1 MNKAV
6 VVSVART
13 PFAKFRGALKDLHP
27 SIYGGLVIKEVLQR
41 AQISGEEVDDVIFGN
56 CNAGGG
62 NISRLSLLHGG
73 LPISVPGITID
84 RQCGSGINTVALAA
98 DAIKAGSGRILIA
111 GGTESLTR
119 APYLME
125 PPSQNFD
132 RMPPKFIS
140 KKPLS
145 PEHLGDPPM
154 GITAE
159 NLAERYNIS
168 REEQDAFALRSQL
181 KMKRAVEQGYYKEQI
196 VPVPISGRK
205 GEITLFS
212 EDEHP
217 RPETTIEGLTQLRP
231 VFKRNGSVTAGNA
244 SGIVDGA
251 SALLLMSE
259 EEAEKRG
266 LEPLA
271 TVADWALA
279 GVDPNIMGIGPVP
292 AINKLLDK
300 NRLNLE
306 DVDLIEINE
315 AFACQVLACDRE
327 LHLDW
332 EKVNVNGGAI
342 AHGHP
347 IAATGGMLV
356 MKLAHEMKRRG
367 VKRGIVTA
375 CIGGGQGIALMLE
388 R

>member
-1 MNKAV
+1 MSKAV
-6 VVSVART
+6 IVSVART
-13 PFAKFRGALKDLHP
+13 PFARLRGALKDLHP

-41 AQISGEEVDDVIFGN
+41 ANVEGEEVDDVIFGN
-56 CNAGGG
+56 CSAGGG
-62 NISRLSLLHGG
+62 NIARLSLLEGG
-73 LPISVPGITID
+73 LPITVPGVTID
-84 RQCGSGINTVALAA
+84 RQCGSGINTVAQAA
-98 DAIKAGSGRILIA
+98 DAINAGSGRIVVA

-132 RMPPKFIS
+132 RIPPKFIAKQLAPES
-140 KKPLS
+140 IGS
-145 PEHLGDPPM
+145 PVM

-159 NLAERYNIS
+159 NLVEHYNIS
-168 REEQDAFALRSQL
+168 REEQDAFAFRSQQN
-181 KMKRAVEQGYYKEQI
+181 MKKAVEQGFYKDQI
-196 VPVPISGRK
+196 VPVPIKGRK
-205 GEITLFS
+205 GEVTYFS

-217 RPETTIEGLTQLRP
+217 RPETTLEGMAPLRP
-231 VFKRNGSVTAGNA
+231 AFKKDGTVTAGNA
-244 SGIVDGA
+244 SGICDGA
-251 SALLLMSE
+251 SALLMMSE
-259 EEAEKRG
+259 EEAAKRG

-271 TVADWALA
+271 KVTDWAIA

-292 AINKLLDK
+292 AINKLLEK
-300 NRLNLE
+300 TGLTLE

-315 AFACQVLACDRE
+315 AFASQVLACDRE
-327 LHLDW
+327 LNLDM

-356 MKLAHEMKRRG
+356 MKLAHEMKRRD
-367 VKRGIVTA
+367 VKLGLVSA

>member
-1 MNKAV
+1 MSKAV
-6 VVSVART
+6 IVSVART
-13 PFAKFRGALKDLHP
+13 PFARLRGALKDLHP

-41 AQISGEEVDDVIFGN
+41 AQVAGEEVDDVIFGN

-62 NISRLSLLHGG
+62 NISRLSLLQGG
-73 LPISVPGITID
+73 LPVSVPGVTID

-98 DAIKAGSGRILIA
+98 DAINAGSGRILIA

-125 PPSQNFD
+125 PSSQTFD
-132 RMPPKFIS
+132 RVPPKFLS
-140 KKPLS
+140 RKPLS

-168 REEQDAFALRSQL
+168 REEQDAFSLRSQL
-181 KMKRAVEQGYYKEQI
+181 NMKRAVEQGFYKEQI
-196 VPVPISGRK
+196 VPVSLTGKK
-205 GEITLFS
+205 GETTLFS

-217 RPETTIEGLTQLRP
+217 RPETTLEGLAKLRP
-231 VFKRNGSVTAGNA
+231 SFKKDGSVTAGNA

-259 EEAEKRG
+259 KEAEKRG

-271 TVADWALA
+271 KVADWALS

-292 AINKLLDK
+292 AIKKLLAK
-300 NRLNLE
+300 TGCSLE

-315 AFACQVLACDRE
+315 AFASQVLACDRE
-327 LHLDW
+327 LHLDL

-347 IAATGGMLV
+347 IAATGGMLI
-356 MKLAHEMKRRG
+356 MKLAYEMKRRG
-367 VKRGIVTA
+367 VKRGLVSA